1 MAKKYLVY
9 RTYTK
14 KERPGLSDRS
24 RFYGW
29 SSNKSVVKAFLEQRN
44 PKKYTVIKMSKD
56 RIAETFSEEID
67 DVDAMIDMLKLK
79 SVSTGEEIPL
89 FMTLNEMRET
99 EKKIQRM
106 FDDTASLERIDGTGN
121 YLQMFLNF
129 DEYYAD
135 ALFLIGCRPR
145 EIDIMFPSADYH
157 DDYSSIMKVEEEIDN
172 AYDRIYTSPSET
184 YTSHYNKIL
193 GLSTLEDVCNK
204 IYYSIES
211 FVKVLK
217 DDM

>member
-1 MAKKYLVY
+1 MGKKYLVY
-9 RTYTK
+9 RVYTK
-14 KERPGLSDRS
+14 KERSEFTDRS

-29 SSNKSVVKAFLEQRN
+29 SSAKSVIKAFLEQRD
-44 PKKYTVIKMSKD
+44 PKKYTVIKIDKHQ
-56 RIAETFSEEID
+56 IAETFSEEID
-67 DVDAMIDMLKLK
+67 DVDAMIDMLILK
-79 SVSTGEEIPL
+79 SVSSGEEIPL

-106 FDDTASLERIDGTGN
+106 FDDMASLERIDGTGD

-129 DEYYAD
+129 DPYYAD
-135 ALFLIGCRPR
+135 ALFIIGCRPR

-157 DDYSSIMKVEEEIDN
+157 DDYSNIMKVEEEIDN

-184 YTSHYNKIL
+184 YSSHYNKIL
-193 GLSTLEDVCNK
+193 GLTALDDVCNK

-211 FVKVLK
+211 FIKVLK